1 MMNWGLFGR
10 KKKKH
15 SEIWNIKTMF
25 GPNLNFAA
33 TEAYKLLRTNIVF
46 SFSDEGAGR
55 AIGITSSVQSEG
67 KSSTACNTAYA
78 LSEAGYK
85 VVLVEADLR
94 RPSIGNK
101 LGVAR
106 TPGLTNLLITR
117 GDYLEAL
124 QHCDLAPKLSGQPEC
139 RRLE

>member
-1 MMNWGLFGR
+1 MDWNLFSR
-10 KKKKH
+10 KKKRY
-15 SEIWNIKTMF
+15 SDVWNLKTMF

-55 AIGITSSVQSEG
+55 AIGVTSAVQSEG
-67 KSSTACNTAYA
+67 KSSTSCNTAYA

-85 VVLVEADLR
+85 VLLMEADLR
-94 RPSIGNK
+94 RPTLGAK
-101 LGVAR
+101 LGISR

-117 GDYLEAL
+117 GDYREVDSTVNW
-124 QHCDLAPKLSGQPEC
+124 HRSWIF
-139 RRLE
+139 